1 MKTTPLFA
9 AAVLTAASVAAI
21 ALADPTLSFA
31 ANAHSG
37 EARVCASSLT
47 QRLTTNLEVSGF
59 TNVKVMPNS
68 FSVQANDKSGNPVKM
83 FITPNSMAEVTTSNK
98 SRNPE
103 TMFIAP
109 HSMAVVPT
117 NGSSSSL

>member
-1 MKTTPLFA
+1 
-9 AAVLTAASVAAI
+9 
-21 ALADPTLSFA
+21 
-31 ANAHSG
+31 
-37 EARVCASSLT
+37 
-47 QRLTTNLEVSGF
+47 
-59 TNVKVMPNS
+59 
-68 FSVQANDKSGNPVKM
+68 VKM

-117 NGSSSSL
+117 DGSSSSL

>member
-9 AAVLTAASVAAI
+9 AVVLTAASVAAI

-31 ANAHSG
+31 ANADSN
-37 EARVCASSLT
+37 AAQVCASSLT
-47 QRLTTNLEVSGF
+47 QRLTTNLEESGF

-98 SRNPE
+98 SGNPE

-109 HSMAVVPT
+109 HSMAVVRT